1 MITLI
6 LLGALVLGVISW
18 ALGGAAIFRW
28 RQELSALSL
37 GSCAIVLL
45 LSCIYF
51 CEEVQALHWDNLTD
65 TADALLFAAAVQMIV
80 ALLLNAAAWAVARLR
95 GRHRY
100 R

>member
-6 LLGALVLGVISW
+6 LLGALVLGVLSW

-51 CEEVQALHWDNLTD
+51 CEEVQAQHWDNLTD
-65 TADALLFAAAVQMIV
+65 TADALLFAAAVLTAV

-95 GRHRY
+95 SRHRY
-100 R
+100 